1 VTEVLFTPWR
11 LAYLSGEAQ
20 SADGCLFCDLA
31 RRGDEEALVVHRAR
45 SAFVLL
51 NRFPYTNG
59 HLMVAPYAHH
69 ATLASL
75 PPDERTELIELGALC
90 EGVLRETY
98 RPHGFN
104 LGINLGKSAG
114 AGVADHLHLHVV
126 PRWDGDTN
134 FLTVLAGTRTVPE
147 ELTRTRARLAP
158 LFAEAA
164 ARDAVPG
171 GGGRGGGA

>member
-11 LAYLSGEAQ
+11 LAYLAGETLPAG
-20 SADGCLFCDLA
+20 GCLFCDLA

-45 SAFVLL
+45 TAFVVL
-51 NRFPYTNG
+51 NRYPYTNG
-59 HLMVAPYAHH
+59 HVMVAPYAHH

-75 PPDERTELIELGALC
+75 PPDERAELIEIAALC
-90 EGVLRETY
+90 EAVLGEAY

-114 AGVADHLHLHVV
+114 AGVPGHLHLHVV

-134 FLTVLAGTRTVPE
+134 FLSVLAGTRTVPE
-147 ELTRTRARLAP
+147 ELPSTRARLAP
-158 LFAEAA
+158 LFAKAA
-164 ARDAVPG
+164 ARG
-171 GGGRGGGA
+171 GGPAGGERGAGA